1 MSFPS
6 SFWKIALAAV
16 LAAPFARAS
25 AQGTTP
31 GVAIVRGVVSDS
43 ATQAPVVGAQ
53 VIALG
58 TTRGAITDTSGAYVL
73 RVPPGTVSLRVQRLG
88 YAPVQRTVTA
98 SLTGDVTADFKMRA
112 VVTTLS
118 EVQVIGYGTQDRSQ
132 VTGAVTTLQGS
143 EIQDQPV
150 AGVDAALQ
158 GRAPGVQ
165 VTQNSGEPGN
175 GITVRIRGAA
185 SLTASNQPLYVVD
198 GVPVQNDVVT
208 QLSPSGGQSPTAVTG
223 IDPNEIESITVLKD
237 AASAAIY
244 GSRGSNGVVMITTKR
259 GAAGKARFSIDASTG
274 FQNAATRL
282 KLMNTQ
288 QYVTYMNEGAANDEE
303 DAPYPD
309 AVASYANT
317 DWQSAIFRTA
327 PISNLHLGLGGGND
341 QLRYLVDGSYFTQ
354 TGIVIGSKY
363 NRGNG
368 RVNVDYDPTPKFGIK
383 TSLALSRENNARLTG
398 DNSIDGIVTNAIGN
412 PSIYPV
418 RNADGSFFSPN
429 DELPDGNSLYL
440 TNSVALATL
449 NRLPTVTDHVLGN
462 VEGNYHL
469 TSRFTLT
476 GRAAADVVH
485 NHEDQWQSPLVGG
498 TYAEGAHGVAKSAFD
513 NENRYTLEGF
523 GTYQVGSDDGS
534 SLAVVG
540 GGSVEYNNGQANFL
554 RGEGFS
560 SPALQYVGS
569 ATSIVSF
576 SGVPNADH
584 NLESFFARA
593 NYAYK
598 NRYLLSGS
606 MRADGDSRF
615 GPNNRWGYFPAI
627 SAGWLLSDESFMGNF
642 KDKFGTL
649 KLRGSF
655 GQTGNNNIRD
665 FRFLSTF
672 ESAPYGI
679 LPGIAPLAI
688 GNPNI
693 KWESTKEW
701 DGGLDWAPFNGRISI
716 IADYYHKLTSDLIVD
731 RPILGV
737 SGYTDYFDNI
747 GEAVNRGFE
756 FGLNTQNFRPS
767 KSDGFS
773 WNTDFNISFN
783 HNEVTKLYNNQPVPG
798 TNFREINH
806 VAVGQ
811 PLGEFFVK
819 HFQGVDPA
827 NGDALYS
834 DTLINAGSPQPKFW
848 GGLGNTVG
856 YKGFELRGF
865 LEFSHGAKVF
875 NLVRIFADDGGYHYD
890 NKYTY
895 ALNRWQHPGDITN
908 EPRASFDGTSNGND
922 VSDRFIEDGSYL
934 RIQEITLSWK
944 LPARLL
950 AGRGFDNARLY
961 VSGHNL
967 HNFTKY
973 TGYDPDVNSNGSTAN
988 IDLGTD
994 YYAYPRARTFTFG
1007 VSSQW

>member
-1 MSFPS
+1 MKFPRS
-6 SFWKIALAAV
+6 IWKITLAV
-16 LAAPFARAS
+16 CIAAPFAQAK

-31 GVAIVRGVVSDS
+31 DLAVVRGVVSDS
-43 ATQAPVVGAQ
+43 ATQQPVVGAQ
-53 VIALG
+53 IIALG
-58 TTRGAITDTSGAYVL
+58 TTRGAITDTAGAYTI
-73 RVPPGTVSLRVQRLG
+73 RVPAGSVSLRVQRLG
-88 YAPVQRTVTA
+88 YAPTSRTLQVSA
-98 SLTGDVTADFKMRA
+98 GSEATADFRVHA

-143 EIQDQPV
+143 EIQNQPV

-198 GVPVQNDVVT
+198 GIPVQNDT
-208 QLSPSGGQSPTAVTG
+208 LAQLTPSGGQRPTAITG

-259 GAAGKARFSIDASTG
+259 GSAGKARFSIDASTG
-274 FQNAATRL
+274 FQNAERKL

-288 QYVTYMNEGAANDEE
+288 QYVSYMNEGAANDGD
-303 DAPYPD
+303 DAPYPNPLSD
-309 AVASYANT
+309 YANT
-317 DWQSAIFRTA
+317 DWQSAIFRSA
-327 PISNLHLGLGGGND
+327 PVSNLHLGLSGGSE

-354 TGIVIGSKY
+354 NGIVMGSKY

-383 TSLALSRENNARLTG
+383 TSLALSRENNSRVEG
-398 DNSIDGIVTNAIGN
+398 DNSLNGIVTNAIGN
-412 PSIYPV
+412 PSIYPI
-418 RNADGSFFSPN
+418 RKADGSFFSPN

-440 TNSVALATL
+440 TNSVAIATL
-449 NRLPTVTDHVLGN
+449 DRLPTVTDHVLGN
-462 VEGNYHL
+462 IQGDYHL
-469 TSRFTLT
+469 TSKFTLT
-476 GRAAADVVH
+476 GRAGADVVH
-485 NHEDQWQSPLVGG
+485 VHEDQWQSPLVGG
-498 TYAEGAHGVAKSAFD
+498 TYAEGAGGVAKSAFN

-523 GTYQVGSDDGS
+523 GTYQAGS
-534 SLAVVG
+534 SDASSLTVLG
-540 GGSVEYNNGQANFL
+540 GGSVEFNNGEANFI

-560 SPALQYVGS
+560 SPQLQYVSS
-569 ATSIVSF
+569 ATSIVQF

-593 NYAYK
+593 NYSYK
-598 NRYLLSGS
+598 NRYLLQGS

-615 GPNNRWGYFPAI
+615 GVNNRWGYFPAI
-627 SAGWLLSDESFMGNF
+627 AAGWVLSEEPFMGNF
-642 KDKFGTL
+642 KNRFGSL

-655 GQTGNNNIRD
+655 GETGNNNIPS
-665 FRFLSTF
+665 FKNLSTYF
-672 ESAPYGI
+672 SSPYGT
-679 LPGIAPLAI
+679 LPGIAPLSI

-693 KWESTKEW
+693 KWESTREW
-701 DGGLDWAPFNGRISI
+701 DGGLDWSPFNGRISI
-716 IADYYHKLTSDLIVD
+716 IADYYHKQTTDLIVD

-737 SGYTDYFDNI
+737 SGYTDFFDNI

-756 FGLNTQNFRPS
+756 FGLNTQNFRS
-767 KSDGFS
+767 VTGRGFS
-773 WNTDFNISFN
+773 WSTDFNISFN

-811 PLGEFFVK
+811 PLGEFYVL
-819 HFQGVDPA
+819 HFNGVDPA
-827 NGDALYS
+827 TGDALYS
-834 DTLINAGSPQPKFW
+834 DTLVNAGSPQPKYW
-848 GGLGNTVG
+848 GGLGNTVS

-875 NLVRIFADDGGYHYD
+875 NLMRIFADDGGYHYD

-908 EPRASFDGTSNGND
+908 EPRASFDGTSDANE
-922 VSDRFIEDGSYL
+922 VSDRFIEDGSYI
-934 RIQEITLSWK
+934 RIQEITLSFR
-944 LPARLL
+944 LPAGML
-950 AGRGFDNARLY
+950 GHGFDNAKLY

-973 TGYDPDVNSNGSTAN
+973 TGYDPDVNSNGAGSN